1 MYKNFFYESHYVTT
15 QFDLHNLWLV
25 IFSKDVL
32 SKNSK
37 YGVKNSSLERLL
49 EESQQIRRFQTENK
63 VSFEI

>member
-1 MYKNFFYESHYVTT
+1 MYKNLFYESQYVTT

-25 IFSKDVL
+25 TFYKDVL

-63 VSFEI
+63 VSFKI